1 MDEML
6 VAGLV
11 AVAIGLVEIIKG
23 IVKKFG
29 ADKSSLI
36 EEERIWLRELHEW
49 HNKEDADG
57 VKVWYI
63 RQSLADA
70 FASFAVSVDAQ
81 TRALEAI
88 SNKLTSLED
97 KIGELKDDQ
106 ESRIS
111 WRLNPARLL
120 SASDF
125 ILSESTTPNSLLR
138 DL

>member
-97 KIGELKDDQ
+97 KIGELKDD
-106 ESRIS
+106 
-111 WRLNPARLL
+111 
-120 SASDF
+120 
-125 ILSESTTPNSLLR
+125 
-138 DL
+138 